1 MDSHGLAGWSH
12 ATNVEWLA
20 MAVILI
26 IDDTDMV
33 RDLLQKSLER
43 VGHDVRAAKDG
54 LEGLRLF
61 NEFPPDVVI
70 TDILMPD
77 CDGIEVIQAL
87 RKQRPGLKILAIS
100 GADGAMDFLRAAQC
114 IGATRTLHKPLLVST
129 VLKTIEELLASKV

>member
-1 MDSHGLAGWSH
+1 
-12 ATNVEWLA
+12 

-33 RDLLQKSLER
+33 RDLLQRSLER

-54 LEGLRLF
+54 LEELRVF

-100 GADGAMDFLRAAQC
+100 GADGAMISCGLPSLSGPRAPC
-114 IGATRTLHKPLLVST
+114 TNLFSFPRS
-129 VLKTIEELLASKV
+129 